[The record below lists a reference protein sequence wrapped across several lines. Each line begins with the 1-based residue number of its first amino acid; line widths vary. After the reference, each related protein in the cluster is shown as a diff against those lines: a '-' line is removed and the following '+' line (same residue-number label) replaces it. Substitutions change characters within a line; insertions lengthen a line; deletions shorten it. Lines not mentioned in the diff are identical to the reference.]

1 MGFRTLDEIRAYER
15 TRSFKP
21 EVYRLVRLSPGARS
35 DLRFK
40 AQIQEAL
47 AGAESNIAEGFRR
60 WRAPQFAH
68 FLGFAIGS
76 LEEGRRRLQDGI
88 DREYFAV
95 GDCAEAQRLGEEAI
109 KTTVALQTSLRQ
121 LIDRKEPHGRAGPK
135 DPGLR
140 TKD

>member
-1 MGFRTLDEIRAYER
+1 MGFRTLEEIRAYGL
-15 TRSFKP
+15 TRSFKL
-21 EVYRLVRLSPGARS
+21 EIYRLIRLSPAARS

-88 DREYFAV
+88 DREYFAAAE
-95 GDCAEAQRLGEEAI
+95 CAEAQRLGEQAI
-109 KTTVALQTSLRQ
+109 KTTAALQTSLRG
-121 LIDRKEPHGRAGPK
+121 LTDRDGSRKNVSRR
-135 DPGLR
+135 R
-140 TKD
+140 T